1 MSENNTNRLVE
12 FIRYWP
18 GASLPPLRVCV
29 ASDEVAVIEETQA
42 ARGNVETQTVI
53 TLKNGAVYP
62 VVENIAEVR
71 RKLGR

>member
-1 MSENNTNRLVE
+1 VVE
-12 FIRYWP
+12 
-18 GASLPPLRVCV
+18 
-29 ASDEVAVIEETQA
+29 EVQP
-42 ARGNVETQTVI
+42 ARGSVETQTVI

>member
-1 MSENNTNRLVE
+1 MNENSTNRLVE

-18 GASLPPLRVCV
+18 GGSLPPRRVCLD
-29 ASDEVAVIEETQA
+29 SGEVAVIEETQP
-42 ARGNVETQTVI
+42 ARGSVETQTTI
-53 TLKNGAVYP
+53 SLKNGAVYP